1 VFWKRYFV
9 DVHWRLH
16 TFVLSKCTCYV
27 FIFPSA
33 AYNVNLC
40 NSPRSHMRN
49 CNIFSCIQLLV
60 HHSLENRNQLWG
72 WKTVVLYSPT
82 SKFLIFGQVV
92 IFNWEVLLKPQKYPT
107 HIILYMFQAMYQCRR
122 GVASNR
128 LTSLFPNLFV
138 LEFEGALNVESF
150 VPPPYSLIQHVG
162 KCKSHQALPIN
173 ELRRLQDRYPLS

>member
-1 VFWKRYFV
+1 
-9 DVHWRLH
+9 
-16 TFVLSKCTCYV
+16 
-27 FIFPSA
+27 
-33 AYNVNLC
+33 
-40 NSPRSHMRN
+40 
-49 CNIFSCIQLLV
+49 
-60 HHSLENRNQLWG
+60 
-72 WKTVVLYSPT
+72 
-82 SKFLIFGQVV
+82 
-92 IFNWEVLLKPQKYPT
+92 
-107 HIILYMFQAMYQCRR
+107 MFQAMYQCRR